1 MNHDMKMLMKKTSEN
16 LRAGEKSLKKLSMI
30 IIDMIEE
37 GYQDSHQLIN
47 N

>member
-1 MNHDMKMLMKKTSEN
+1 MKMLMKKTSEN
-16 LRAGEKSLKKLSMI
+16 LRAEEKSLKEFSMI

-37 GYQDSHQLIN
+37 KYQNSYRLIN